1 MMFEVAGVP
10 MDVAKDALRLGGNKL
25 PVRFKVV
32 AKGDER
38 C

>member
-10 MDVAKDALRLGGNKL
+10 TDIAKEALRLGGNKL